1 MAARTARTKSTPAV
15 EVEEVEETT
24 SEPTFKQLAN
34 AAIDEAA
41 AQLGVEAKDRYKVQ
55 RAFGFIAI
63 QLAQE
68 SGELDDLIASVVA
81 GAGDLPSGF
90 GLERSVAAEKPAPKA
105 KAAPAKATA
114 RKAAAKPAA
123 KATAARKRPAR

>member
-1 MAARTARTKSTPAV
+1 MAARTRKTATPI
-15 EVEEVEETT
+15 EVEEVEVEETT
-24 SEPTFKQLAN
+24 SEPTFKQVAN

-63 QLAQE
+63 QEAVND
-68 SGELDDLIASVVA
+68 GELDELIASVVS

-90 GLERSVAAEKPAPKA
+90 GLERSTTAEKPAPKA
-105 KAAPAKATA
+105 KAAAKKAAPA
-114 RKAAAKPAA
+114 KAAAKPAA
-123 KATAARKRPAR
+123 RKRPAR